1 MAEEHHSDR
10 IVVLPPHSGDH
21 ALLNDAKET
30 LDEDSEIVYEIVY
43 TKIKTVLHR
52 DVKYV

>member
-21 ALLNDAKET
+21 ALLNDAKKT
-30 LDEDSEIVYEIVY
+30 LDEDSETIYEIAGHLEVVVS
-43 TKIKTVLHR
+43 KE
-52 DVKYV
+52 